1 MSLQSNFQAFYS
13 TQRQVELTN
22 PQDETQ
28 TTVNATRLSLV
39 CSMGEKVFAT
49 YTGVTY
55 SDSNYAHVEAAVRV
69 VEILLMHANGQIP
82 QGERNSMVKDALGD
96 LALVTGRNR
105 ILPQTDSTYI
115 RTPRNDG
122 LSESVLEEFDWTK
135 FKDLNTPGP
144 GGVQPTEDD

>member
-13 TQRQVELTN
+13 TQRQTELTN
-22 PQDETQ
+22 PQAEEQ
-28 TTVNATRLSLV
+28 SSVNTTRLALV
-39 CSMGEKVFAT
+39 CNFAEKVFAT
-49 YTGVTY
+49 YTGVAYDDTVY
-55 SDSNYAHVEAAVRV
+55 SHVEAAVRI

-82 QGERNSMVKDALGD
+82 QGERNSMVKEALQD

-105 ILPQTDSTYI
+105 IMPQTDSTYV

-135 FKDLNTPGP
+135 FSIFNTQGP
-144 GGVQPTEDD
+144 GGESPTSDD